1 MVQLL
6 NNDGDDDDDDDD
18 DDDEDDDEDG
28 DDDDDDYDNHQCH
41 RYCLCL
47 VSVNGYLTFGSS
59 SMTSYDDDDESEDD
73 GDNEGDDDD
82 DDVDDHPND
91 DDDDYDNHQCH
102 HCCLCLLSVN
112 CYLTFSSFFQAY
124 HSLLELAEA
133 RDKFPAFRIPMVII
147 PATISNNVPGTDLS
161 LGTDTAL
168 NVITEVTL
176 TSLCYCAQ

>member
-6 NNDGDDDDDDDD
+6 NNDDDDNNDDADDDDNDDEDD
-18 DDDEDDDEDG
+18 DDDEDDEDDDDDDEDG
-28 DDDDDDYDNHQCH
+28 DDDDDDYDNHHCH
-41 RYCLCL
+41 HWCLRL
-47 VSVNGYLTFGSS
+47 LSVNGYLT
-59 SMTSYDDDDESEDD
+59 
-73 GDNEGDDDD
+73 
-82 DDVDDHPND
+82 
-91 DDDDYDNHQCH
+91 C
-102 HCCLCLLSVN
+102 
-112 CYLTFSSFFQAY
+112 SSFFQAY